1 MFSPFKRSAPASPSP
16 VQEPDPAA
24 AEQDVDDGVEPLP
37 GGKARVTLRWP
48 VQFGKTLVDSVVIR
62 RARGEDMKVLPNEKR
77 AKPYEHLQFLGN
89 LIEDQ
94 PRVFIDKVDLE
105 DVARIGE
112 VVKGFF
118 PAGLTT
124 GQAD

>member
-1 MFSPFKRSAPASPSP
+1 MLNPFKRSAPA
-16 VQEPDPAA
+16 PAA
-24 AEQDVDDGVEPLP
+24 PTPVEPEPVEEAAVDTGVEQLP
-37 GGKARVTLRWP
+37 GGKARVHLRHP
-48 VQFGKTLVDSVVIR
+48 VQFGKVLVESVVIR
-62 RARGEDMKVLPNEKR
+62 RARGEDMKSLPNEKR
-77 AKPYEHLQFLGN
+77 AKPYEHLLFIGG

-124 GQAD
+124 GLDG